1 MSWLYDSHIHLSD
14 SEYDSQLPYIIDMMK
29 SIRAKACCVSVDY
42 ETSKKTLA
50 ISEKNPLVLPFIGL
64 HPEKADETI
73 ETILEL
79 IQTNSE
85 KLSGIGEIG
94 MDKTYCS
101 SNEDF
106 KKQESVFR
114 SQLSLAEKLKKP
126 ISVHSRK
133 SLDEVFEILSSYSL
147 KGGVLLHWFEGRKS
161 KLQKAMDLGFF
172 VSFGPLMI
180 YSEDKQVL
188 LSKTDL
194 DKFLIE
200 TDGPVRF
207 SRCFEL
213 KPAQISFLS
222 SVVFCAS
229 KVLGKTYDDLVS
241 ILEKNSK
248 NYLGV

>member
-1 MSWLYDSHIHLSD
+1 
-14 SEYDSQLPYIIDMMK
+14 
-29 SIRAKACCVSVDY
+29 
-42 ETSKKTLA
+42 
-50 ISEKNPLVLPFIGL
+50 
-64 HPEKADETI
+64 
-73 ETILEL
+73 
-79 IQTNSE
+79 
-85 KLSGIGEIG
+85 

-101 SNEDF
+101 TDDDF

-126 ISVHSRK
+126 ISIHSRK
-133 SLDEVFEILSSYSL
+133 SLDEIFEILSSYSL
-147 KGGVLLHWFEGRKS
+147 KAGVLLHWFEGRKS
-161 KLQKAMDLGFF
+161 KLQKAMDLGYF

-180 YSEDKQVL
+180 YSEDKRVL

-194 DKFLIE
+194 DKLLIE

-229 KVLGKTYDDLVS
+229 KVLGQTYDELVS
-241 ILEKNSK
+241 VLERNSK
-248 NYLGV
+248 TYLGV

>member
-14 SEYDSQLPYIIDMMK
+14 PEYESQLGYTIDMME

-42 ETSKKTLA
+42 ETSKKTLE
-50 ISEKNPLVLPFIGL
+50 ISEKSPLILPFIGM
-64 HPEKADETI
+64 HPEKAGENI
-73 ETILEL
+73 EPVLEL

-94 MDKTYCS
+94 MDKTYCTTD
-101 SNEDF
+101 EDF
-106 KKQESVFR
+106 KKQEFVFR

-126 ISVHSRK
+126 ISIHSRK
-133 SLDEVFEILSSYSL
+133 SLDEIFEILSSYSL

-161 KLQKAMDLGFF
+161 KLQKAMDLGYF

-180 YSEDKQVL
+180 YSEDKRVL

-194 DKFLIE
+194 DKLLIE

-229 KVLGKTYDDLVS
+229 KVLGQTYDELVS
-241 ILEKNSK
+241 VLERNSK
-248 NYLGV
+248 TYLGV